1 MVQFSAANVCK
12 CSIIETLI
20 KFLFSLSHTYNLLLV
35 NEQAAYG
42 IEMQPK
48 QKSQRRRGTLEN
60 HDKPQRKTSSALLQD
75 IIEKW

>member
-1 MVQFSAANVCK
+1 
-12 CSIIETLI
+12 
-20 KFLFSLSHTYNLLLV
+20 
-35 NEQAAYG
+35 
-42 IEMQPK
+42 MQTK